1 MIMIKRL
8 QFKFVLTSMCALFFL
23 ILSIFYGAYFYMQ
36 NSSENEINDFLD
48 TLIAQEGDMAGANVE
63 KEDENSQQNIV
74 SESTTPLKWFSIKYN
89 ENGEVIGSNYSYST
103 LDEETVYQYGTFVL
117 ESENDSDTIQGLQY
131 RIVEKGYGKLIVF
144 VDQRIQ
150 TEILEDFLEFIY
162 LITGISFLLLLLLTI
177 YLSKLMLR
185 PVEETLAKQKAFI
198 ADSGHELKTP
208 LTIISSNIQML
219 EQEMGSNK
227 YSAEVNNQLER
238 MNKLMGGLL
247 MLAKTEIIQDKHK
260 TVFDLS
266 KIVEDS
272 TLQFEI
278 VAYEANKSLVTNI
291 LKNRNYYGVK
301 DDIQVLCNILLDN
314 ATKYAVAD
322 SEIQVKLYEHN
333 RKSILEI
340 TNICNTIEEKH
351 IERIFERFYKL
362 DYSRTRDAG
371 GYGIGLSIA
380 QNIVENHHGRI
391 SAKVNNK
398 TEMKISVIL

>member
-340 TNICNTIEEKH
+340 TNTCNTIEEKH

>member
-1 MIMIKRL
+1 
-8 QFKFVLTSMCALFFL
+8 
-23 ILSIFYGAYFYMQ
+23 
-36 NSSENEINDFLD
+36 
-48 TLIAQEGDMAGANVE
+48 
-63 KEDENSQQNIV
+63 
-74 SESTTPLKWFSIKYN
+74 
-89 ENGEVIGSNYSYST
+89 
-103 LDEETVYQYGTFVL
+103 
-117 ESENDSDTIQGLQY
+117 
-131 RIVEKGYGKLIVF
+131 
-144 VDQRIQ
+144 
-150 TEILEDFLEFIY
+150 
-162 LITGISFLLLLLLTI
+162 
-177 YLSKLMLR
+177 
-185 PVEETLAKQKAFI
+185 
-198 ADSGHELKTP
+198 
-208 LTIISSNIQML
+208 
-219 EQEMGSNK
+219 
-227 YSAEVNNQLER
+227 
-238 MNKLMGGLL
+238 MGGLL